1 MYLFKDFVSHRKKV
15 GTFSKE
21 HDPVGVIDSSIQSP
35 NVSPNLLSLG
45 EASCQTTPKQSEI
58 AGAPLLN
65 PLLAPVGGTIPPDDE
80 VGEIEEEDMSLAQ
93 CQSR

>member
-1 MYLFKDFVSHRKKV
+1 V